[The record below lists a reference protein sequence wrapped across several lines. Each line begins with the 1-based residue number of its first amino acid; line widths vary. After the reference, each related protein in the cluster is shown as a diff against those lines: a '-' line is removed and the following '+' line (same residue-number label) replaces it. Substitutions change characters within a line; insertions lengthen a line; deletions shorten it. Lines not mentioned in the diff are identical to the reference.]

1 MKTVILVSLL
11 VSLVRASDLFAF
23 DEALSCPEG
32 QFRSLD
38 GEAQSCKVCYK
49 PTFRAAYGVATT
61 DLLPNNTHYHTK
73 CCAHPDQHVCQV
85 MKAEYNANCPCAA
98 DNDHCFQAWDPT
110 GVNVIHLNLT
120 LLEDPNTFQYTA
132 AAGEDQTNLDNTP
145 FPDGYDK
152 DSLYKT
158 HVGFTSIIP
167 GGPEVPYK
175 ELTIENQQFT
185 INCTEADML
194 EWCASTTKTCTRET
208 AMIIV
213 AILTHPDYLND
224 WSFTLTSL
232 ILNRNGEAGDIS
244 LLVTDHAE
252 SQYQWG
258 LSQDTAIHDEWERNN
273 NLVQCITGEGG
284 SCATTRRRRLLQNG
298 RGTTFGSA

>member
-1 MKTVILVSLL
+1 MKSVVLASLL
-11 VSLVRASDLFAF
+11 LSLVRASDPFAF
-23 DEALSCPEG
+23 DENLSCPDG

-49 PTFRAAYGVATT
+49 PTFRAAYGVASPEGTG
-61 DLLPNNTHYHTK
+61 DMYQHTK
-73 CCAHPDQHVCQV
+73 CCANPDQHVCQV
-85 MKAEYNANCPCAA
+85 MKAEYEANCPCAA

-120 LLEDPNTFQYTA
+120 LLEDPNQFQYTA
-132 AAGEDQTNLDNTP
+132 AAGEDRTNLDNTP
-145 FPDGYDK
+145 FPDNYDK

-185 INCTEADML
+185 INCTETDMV
-194 EWCASTTKTCTRET
+194 EWCASTAKTCTRDT

-213 AILTHPDYLND
+213 AILTHPDNLYD
-224 WSFTLTSL
+224 WSFTLTGT
-232 ILNRNGEAGDIS
+232 ILNRDGEAGDID

-258 LSQDTAIHDEWERNN
+258 LNPDTAIHDEWEREF
-273 NLVQCITGEGG
+273 NLLQCVTRPGLSCQSG
-284 SCATTRRRRLLQNG
+284 SRRRRRLQG
-298 RGTTFGSA
+298 AKGGVSGP